1 MHGFSQCSA
10 RVWGVLN
17 PSVLATLWRHVAGF
31 GSFVR
36 ENSSN
41 VIEAVN
47 GGHLP
52 GAIGTNEHHSVSI
65 AEH

>member
-1 MHGFSQCSA
+1 MLC
-10 RVWGVLN
+10 RYDLRD
-17 PSVLATLWRHVAGF
+17 SVCLRL
-31 GSFVR
+31 
-36 ENSSN
+36 NSSN